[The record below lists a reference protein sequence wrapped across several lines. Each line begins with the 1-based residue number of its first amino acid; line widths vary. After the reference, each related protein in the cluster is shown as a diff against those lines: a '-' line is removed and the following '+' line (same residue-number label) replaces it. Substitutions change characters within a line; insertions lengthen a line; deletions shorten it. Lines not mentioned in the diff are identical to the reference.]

1 VPVSRSL
8 VGTFTSKSTR
18 QPNEVSICRRSLLG
32 HYNSLKVRTFR
43 RRLRL
48 WRDSPKRP
56 SGAKTVSAPG
66 WSRIAWAILL
76 AVGPGRPAHAQSL
89 PSEPLVFGD
98 GHITV
103 GADVSA
109 TVSCAETA
117 GTGSCGNDTGFFNY
131 SDYEYSTLRMLRID
145 VNAVVRANRS
155 LAVVADVQSEN
166 GDSPRPYALYV
177 QLHPWAEHAFDINA
191 GRVPPTFGA
200 FPRRTYASDNVL
212 IGYPLAYQY
221 LTSLR
226 PDAVPANVDEL
237 LRMRGRGWL
246 SSFSLGN
253 TTPER
258 GVPLVTAFRWDTGVQ
273 VHSGWAW
280 ADAIG
285 AVTTGPL
292 SDPQFGDN
300 NHGKQIAGR
309 LAFHPEPGLLLG
321 VSAARGQFL
330 SGTAVPS
337 AGIDVSDSSQTA
349 VGADAEYSRAHYLV
363 RFEGVRSTWTL
374 PTIHQPIVAT
384 GGWIE
389 GRYKIHP
396 RAYAAARFDHL
407 GFSTISGTTRTAEW
421 DAPVTRVEVGGGY
434 LLQRNL
440 QLKVSFQK
448 NTREGGRVT
457 HLKIGS
463 AQLVFWF

>member
-1 VPVSRSL
+1 
-8 VGTFTSKSTR
+8 
-18 QPNEVSICRRSLLG
+18 
-32 HYNSLKVRTFR
+32 LKVRIFR
-43 RRLRL
+43 RRQRL

-56 SGAKTVSAPG
+56 SGAKAVSARG
-66 WSRIAWAILL
+66 WSRIAAAILITASL
-76 AVGPGRPAHAQSL
+76 GRPAGAQSL

-98 GHITV
+98 GHVTV

-109 TVSCAETA
+109 TVSCAETS

-131 SDYEYSTLRMLRID
+131 SDYEYSTLRMVTVD

-155 LAVVADVQSEN
+155 LAVLADVRSEN
-166 GDSPRPYALYV
+166 GDAPRPYALYV
-177 QLHPWAEHAFDINA
+177 RLRPWAQREFEING

-200 FPRRTYASDNVL
+200 FPRRTYASNNLL

-226 PDAVPANVDEL
+226 PDAVPANADEL

-246 SSFSLGN
+246 SNFSLGN
-253 TTPER
+253 LTPAR

-273 VHSGWAW
+273 VHSGWTW
-280 ADAIG
+280 GDATG
-285 AVTTGPL
+285 SVTTGSL
-292 SDPQFGDN
+292 SDPQVGDDN
-300 NHGKQIAGR
+300 SGKQVAGR
-309 LAFHPEPGLLLG
+309 LAFHPEAGLVVG

-330 SGTAVPS
+330 SDAVARGVGT
-337 AGIDVSDSSQTA
+337 GTGNSQMAIGT
-349 VGADAEYSRAHYLV
+349 DAEYSRAYYLI
-363 RFEGVRSTWTL
+363 RFEAVRSTWTL
-374 PTIHQPIVAT
+374 PTIHEPLVAT

-396 RAYAAARFDHL
+396 RFYAAARFDHL
-407 GFSTISGTTRTAEW
+407 GFSALTGTTRTADWE
-421 DAPVTRVEVGGGY
+421 APVTRIELGGGF

-440 QLKVSFQK
+440 QLKASFQR
-448 NTREGGRVT
+448 NTRDGGRVT

>member
-1 VPVSRSL
+1 MCWRGVTEP
-8 VGTFTSKSTR
+8 
-18 QPNEVSICRRSLLG
+18 
-32 HYNSLKVRTFR
+32 YNSLKVRTLLAHR
-43 RRLRL
+43 GR
-48 WRDSPKRP
+48 
-56 SGAKTVSAPG
+56 
-66 WSRIAWAILL
+66 RIALAILAMTGL
-76 AVGPGRPAHAQSL
+76 TVPLGAQGL

-109 TVSCAETA
+109 TTSCAETF
-117 GTGSCGNDTGFFNY
+117 GTGTCGHDTGFFNY
-131 SDYEYSTLRMLRID
+131 GDYEKSMVRMLRVD
-145 VNAVVRANRS
+145 VNAVVRATRS
-155 LAVVADVQSEN
+155 LAVLADVRSEN

-177 QLHPWAEHAFDINA
+177 RFRPWAQRAIDINA

-200 FPRRTYASDNVL
+200 FPSRSYASDNLL
-212 IGYPLAYQY
+212 IGFPLAYQY

-226 PDAVPANVDEL
+226 PDAVPATADEL

-285 AVTTGPL
+285 AVTTGSL
-292 SDPQFGDN
+292 SDPRFGEDN
-300 NHGKQIAGR
+300 PGKQIAGR
-309 LAFHPEPGLLLG
+309 LAFHPDAGLRLG

-330 SGTAVPS
+330 SGTAIAN

-349 VGADAEYSRAHYLV
+349 VGADAEYSRAHYLI
-363 RFEGVRSTWTL
+363 RFEAVRSTWTL
-374 PTIHQPIVAT
+374 PTIHQPLVAT

-396 RAYAAARFDHL
+396 RFYTAARFDHL
-407 GFSTISGTTRTAEW
+407 GFSTISGTTRTTGW

-440 QLKVSFQK
+440 HLTASFQRC
-448 NTREGGRVT
+448 TREGGRVT

-463 AQLVFWF
+463 AQMVFWF